1 MQGQLYR
8 DILYAHSHH
17 HYRSSGSFPYSKFN
31 VDRYI
36 LIYKKGMIYLFAPES
51 LSPDCHAEHSEASLY
66 RFFADA
72 QNDR

>member
-1 MQGQLYR
+1 
-8 DILYAHSHH
+8 
-17 HYRSSGSFPYSKFN
+17 
-31 VDRYI
+31 
-36 LIYKKGMIYLFAPES
+36 MIYQFTPES